1 MKKTKELAGGILLRL
16 GFSVLVCIVVGLA
29 ASGIAGAVT
38 GVCWIVGSV
47 VHIGLPYST
56 IFKATVSILLLV
68 LVLGYKLL
76 LDRDIL

>member
-1 MKKTKELAGGILLRL
+1 MLRL
-16 GFSVLVCIVVGLA
+16 GFSVLVCIVVGVA

-38 GVCWIVGSV
+38 GICWVVSSV
-47 VHIGLPYST
+47 IHIGLPYST

>member
-1 MKKTKELAGGILLRL
+1 MRL

-29 ASGIAGAVT
+29 ASGVAGAVT
-38 GVCWIVGSV
+38 GICWVVGSIT
-47 VHIGLPYST
+47 HIGLPYTT
-56 IFKATVSILLLV
+56 IFKATVSILLIV